1 MDKILVIDF
10 GGQYSQLIARRIR
23 NQNVYAEIKN
33 FDQIS
38 IEEIL
43 EVGYQGIV
51 FSGGPRSVYENDA
64 PLIDEKI
71 TQLNIPI
78 LGICYGHQLLV
89 YLTKGEI
96 DTAFEKSEY
105 GKTIVSVSNSLLFKD
120 VPKESVCWMS
130 HTDQVKRLVPGF
142 VCIARSKMCSYAAV
156 ADENRKL
163 YGVQFHPEVSHTE
176 YGNQIIRN
184 FLFEIC
190 NCKPDWRMD
199 DFLDRSVR
207 KYREELNGRKVILG
221 LSGGVDSLVCAI
233 LLNRAI
239 GNDLICVMI
248 NHGLFRKDETE
259 EIEKAFKSRFD
270 IRLEIVDA
278 KERFLHSLK
287 GVSDPE
293 EKRKIIGTEFIRVF
307 EVQARKLQDVNILAQ
322 GTIYPDVIESGKGSS
337 AKIKSHH
344 NVGGLPENMMFS
356 QIIEPLRDL
365 FKDEVRELGER
376 LGIPDQLIYRQ
387 PFPGPGLAVRIIGEV
402 NEEKLSILKEADA
415 IFTEEIRKA
424 GCDRIASQYFAVL
437 TDTRSVGVKGD
448 FRTYGYTIA
457 LRAVSTD
464 DFMTAEWV
472 KIPYEVLQ
480 ETSRR
485 ITNEVKG
492 VGRVVYDITSKPPAT
507 IEWE

>member
-38 IEEIL
+38 IEETA
-43 EVGYQGIV
+43 EAGYKGIV
-51 FSGGPRSVYENDA
+51 FSGGPRSVYDDDA
-64 PLIDEKI
+64 PRVDEKI

-78 LGICYGHQLLV
+78 LGICYGHQLLT
-89 YLTKGEI
+89 YLTHGEI
-96 DTAFEKSEY
+96 DTALTKSEY
-105 GKTIVSVSNSLLFKD
+105 GKTSVSVSDSGLFKEI
-120 VPKESVCWMS
+120 PEESICWMS
-130 HTDQVKRLVPGF
+130 HTDQVKKLPLGF
-142 VCIARSKMCSYAAV
+142 VCIARSEKCPYAAV
-156 ADENRKL
+156 ADEKRKL

-190 NCKPDWRMD
+190 NCKPNWRME

-207 KYREELNGRKVILG
+207 KYREELKGKKVILG
-221 LSGGVDSLVCAI
+221 LSGGVDSMVCAV
-233 LLNRAI
+233 LLNQAI
-239 GNDLICVMI
+239 GKELICVMI
-248 NHGLFRKDETE
+248 DHGLFRKGEAE
-259 EIEKAFKSRFD
+259 EVEKVFKSQFD
-270 IRLEIVDA
+270 IRLERVNA

-287 GVSDPE
+287 GVTDPE
-293 EKRKIIGTEFIRVF
+293 EKRKIIGTEFIRAF
-307 EVQARKLQDVNILAQ
+307 EAKAEELQDTDILAQ

-356 QIIEPLRDL
+356 QIVEPLRDL
-365 FKDEVRELGER
+365 FKDEVRELGKR

-402 NEEKLSILKEADA
+402 NEEKLAILKEADS
-415 IFTEEIRKA
+415 IFTEEIAKA
-424 GCDRIASQYFAVL
+424 GCDRITSQYFAVL

-448 FRTYGYTIA
+448 FRTYGYTVA

-472 KIPYEVLQ
+472 RIPYEVLQ

>member
-1 MDKILVIDF
+1 MEKILVIDF

-38 IEEIL
+38 VEEIAKT
-43 EVGYQGIV
+43 GYQGIV
-51 FSGGPRSVYENDA
+51 FSGGPRSVYEDDA
-64 PLIDEKI
+64 PRVDEKI

-78 LGICYGHQLLV
+78 LGICYGHQLLA
-89 YLTKGEI
+89 YLTHGEI
-96 DTAFEKSEY
+96 DIALTKSEY
-105 GKTIVSVSNSLLFKD
+105 GKTRVSVSDSGLFKN
-120 VPKESVCWMS
+120 VPEESIGWMS
-130 HTDQVKRLVPGF
+130 HTDQVKKLPLGF
-142 VCIARSKMCSYAAV
+142 VCIARSEKCPYAAV
-156 ADENRKL
+156 ADEKRKL

-190 NCKPDWRMD
+190 NCKPNWRME

-207 KYREELNGRKVILG
+207 KYREELKGKKVFLG
-221 LSGGVDSLVCAI
+221 LSGGVDSMVCAI
-233 LLNRAI
+233 LLNLAI
-239 GNDLICVMI
+239 GNDLICVMVD
-248 NHGLFRKDETE
+248 HGLFRKGEAE
-259 EIEKAFKSRFD
+259 EVEKVFKSRFD
-270 IRLEIVDA
+270 IRLERVNA

-287 GVSDPE
+287 GVTDPE
-293 EKRKIIGTEFIRVF
+293 EKRKIIGTEFIRAF
-307 EVQARKLQDVNILAQ
+307 EEKAGELQDTDILAQ

-356 QIIEPLRDL
+356 QIVEPLRDL
-365 FKDEVRELGER
+365 FKDEVRELGKR
-376 LGIPDQLIYRQ
+376 LGIPDQFIYRQ

-402 NEEKLSILKEADA
+402 NEEKLAILKEADS
-415 IFTEEIRKA
+415 IFAEEIVKA
-424 GCDRIASQYFAVL
+424 GCDRITSQYFAVL
-437 TDTRSVGVKGD
+437 TNTRSVGVKGD
-448 FRTYGYTIA
+448 FRTYGYTVA

>member
-1 MDKILVIDF
+1 MEKILVIDF

-38 IEEIL
+38 VEEIAKT
-43 EVGYQGIV
+43 GYQGIV
-51 FSGGPRSVYENDA
+51 FSGGPRSVYEDDA
-64 PLIDEKI
+64 PRVDEKI

-78 LGICYGHQLLV
+78 LGICYGHQLLA
-89 YLTKGEI
+89 YLTHGEI
-96 DTAFEKSEY
+96 DIALTKSEY
-105 GKTIVSVSNSLLFKD
+105 GKTRVSVSDSGLFKN
-120 VPKESVCWMS
+120 VPEESIGWMS
-130 HTDQVKRLVPGF
+130 HTDQVKKLPLGF
-142 VCIARSKMCSYAAV
+142 VCIARSEKCPYAAV
-156 ADENRKL
+156 ADEKRKL

-190 NCKPDWRMD
+190 NCKPNWRME

-207 KYREELNGRKVILG
+207 KYREELKGKKVFLG
-221 LSGGVDSLVCAI
+221 LSGGVDSMVCAI
-233 LLNRAI
+233 LLNLAI
-239 GNDLICVMI
+239 GNDLICVMVD
-248 NHGLFRKDETE
+248 HGLFRKGEAE
-259 EIEKAFKSRFD
+259 EVEKVFKSRFD
-270 IRLEIVDA
+270 IRLERVNA

-287 GVSDPE
+287 GVTDPE
-293 EKRKIIGTEFIRVF
+293 EKRKIIGTEFIRAF
-307 EVQARKLQDVNILAQ
+307 EEKAGELQDTDILAQ

-356 QIIEPLRDL
+356 QIVEPLRDL
-365 FKDEVRELGER
+365 FKDEVRELGKR
-376 LGIPDQLIYRQ
+376 LGIPDQFIYRQ
-387 PFPGPGLAVRIIGEV
+387 PFPGPGLAVRVIGEV
-402 NEEKLSILKEADA
+402 NEEKLAILKEADS
-415 IFTEEIRKA
+415 IFAEEIVIA
-424 GCDRIASQYFAVL
+424 GCDRITRQYFAVL
-437 TDTRSVGVKGD
+437 TNTRSVGVKGD
-448 FRTYGYTIA
+448 FRTYGYTVA